1 MAQAASTD
9 SPYNNPQRWWVL
21 AACCTLAFAQQAEP
35 FLWMIGFDIPS
46 SAFGTAWRGYRIVAN
61 LGVVLFVA
69 FQLVGGVLGDLLGRR
84 RILLIGAVGATACNV
99 LSLFTNDLPT
109 LIVTRALVGVTGALA
124 FPLTLGIIRLIFDGA
139 ERTRALVI
147 YTFVTAVGV
156 LASLLGI
163 PFEYW
168 WGWRWTLAIPIVAG
182 AAGSYLAWRY
192 VPESRAQG
200 GFGRIEAI
208 TAAAWALA
216 FLGVAFGLVV
226 ARTSGTWRNPIT
238 LAAVGI
244 GGLSLLLMAAWT
256 QYATSSGLFRGA
268 SHVPRHFLSLL
279 LLVSATLSFGLV
291 GYVLQLYSFF
301 FTAQQYSGIVAGVA
315 LAPIFA
321 GNLFTLRWAARVTTE
336 QPTYLAVGGG
346 LTAMAAAMLLT
357 SLARPNMPYLLLVP
371 MMMLFGL
378 GFLIA
383 SASWAYFFFTA
394 LPADLIGLS
403 SGINRAAG
411 LVGSALAGVLLSSV
425 VEVAG
430 VADFKLRLAELGLS
444 DDQKALALEAVD
456 TALRLGVG
464 AYELAHAPASIV
476 TLGLMA
482 AYRESFSVGVTSA
495 LVVAAGVCLAC
506 GAVAW
511 LWLRRVEMPAFD
523 DAPGERPAERAA
535 LK

>member
-1 MAQAASTD
+1 MSTAD
-9 SPYNNPQRWWVL
+9 QYSIPQRWWVL
-21 AACCTLAFAQQAEP
+21 AACCAVAFAQQAEP
-35 FLWMIGFDIPS
+35 HLWMIGFDIPS
-46 SAFGTAWRGYRIVAN
+46 SAFGTAWRGYRILAN

-84 RILLIGAVGATACNV
+84 RILIIGAVGAAACNL
-99 LSLFTNDLPT
+99 LSLLAPDLPT
-109 LIVTRALVGVTGALA
+109 LIVTRALAGVMGALA
-124 FPLTLGIIRLIFDGA
+124 FPLTLGLIRLFFDGA

-147 YTFVTAVGV
+147 YTFVTAVGT

-168 WGWRWTLAIPIVAG
+168 WGWRAALAIPILTGIAG
-182 AAGSYLAWRY
+182 AFLAWRY

-238 LAAVGI
+238 IAAVGI
-244 GGLSLLLMAAWT
+244 GGLGLLLMAAWT

-301 FTAQQYSGIVAGVA
+301 FTAQQYSGFIAGVA

-321 GNLFTLRWAARVTTE
+321 GNLFTLRWAARVMTK
-336 QPTYLAVGGG
+336 QPTHVAVGGG

-357 SLARPNMPYLLLVP
+357 SMARPNMPYLFLVP
-371 MMMLFGL
+371 LMLLFGL

-383 SASWAYFFFTA
+383 SASWALFFFAA

-411 LVGSALAGVLLSSV
+411 LVGSALAGVILSGV

-430 VADFKLRLAELGLS
+430 MADFQIRLADLGL
-444 DDQKALALEAVD
+444 DEGQQALALEAVD

-464 AYELAHAPASIV
+464 TYELAQLPGAIV
-476 TLGLMA
+476 ALGLMA
-482 AYRESFSVGVTSA
+482 AYREAFSVGVTSA
-495 LVVAAGVCLAC
+495 LVLAAAVCLAC
-506 GAVAW
+506 AAVAW
-511 LWLRRVEMPAFD
+511 IWLRRTARAGGAELARQT
-523 DAPGERPAERAA
+523 AERPALE
-535 LK
+535 